1 MVSTGL
7 DWVGFTAQGCSPVE
21 DAASSQRFRHLR
33 VLIANERRD
42 RLELTAQ
49 VVTALGHEV
58 IAREVEV
65 KEVAAVTAREQPDVA
80 LVGLGISSKHA
91 LDLIGEIVHESSC
104 PVIALLNELDPAYV
118 GDAARRGVFAYIVE
132 TTPEQLQSALE
143 ITLRRFTEYHDL
155 QGSMQRKAH
164 IEQAKGILM
173 ARNMISGDEAF
184 TLLRVQSQHS
194 GRKLADVA
202 RSVVESYLLLA
213 PLPTQTPPTSGWVW
227 RET

>member
-1 MVSTGL
+1 VPTTPNL
-7 DWVGFTAQGCSPVE
+7 IGFTAEGCLPLE
-21 DAASSQRFRHLR
+21 DAASPRFQHLR

-49 VVTALGHEV
+49 VVTALGHDV

-65 KEVAAVTAREQPDVA
+65 REVAAVTAREHPDVA

-104 PVIALLNELDPAYV
+104 PVIALLHELDPVYV
-118 GDAARRGVFAYIVE
+118 RDAARRGVFAYIVE
-132 TTPEQLQSALE
+132 NTPDRLQSALE

-155 QGSMQRKAH
+155 EGSMRRRAH

-173 ARNMISGDEAF
+173 ARNMISGDDAF
-184 TLLRVQSQHS
+184 TLLRVQSQHT
-194 GRKLADVA
+194 GRKLADIA
-202 RSVVESYLLLA
+202 AALVESYLLLA
-213 PLPTQTPPTSGWVW
+213 PAPNTQNQPTDP
-227 RET
+227 